1 MYSVRIH
8 IIEMLIFSPNVETN
22 CHCNVEIKCHQIS
35 PIYQRNH
42 FQVWRKI
49 RIFVITTFGDK
60 TLRTFLLLSI
70 FVHHE
75 TKSLLL
81 KRCGRDFKHLWT
93 LLTALQ
99 GHYIVIVLHDNC
111 WKAIALSRFVWLLS
125 TLCCQMSL
133 ESIDK
138 KALQGYYIVPMSQL
152 RQSVLRRDVRR
163 KSLHVTT
170 YWEKP
175 LENKS
180 WKRTF
185 LQFYSETHL
194 QTCPDSCLA
203 LFCIV
208 QNLKSAFKFGLKFW
222 SLFKF

>member
-22 CHCNVEIKCHQIS
+22 CHCNVETKCHQIS
-35 PIYQRNH
+35 PICGRNH

-81 KRCGRDFKHLWT
+81 KQSCGRDFKHLWT

-99 GHYIVIVLHDNC
+99 GHYIVIVLHDYYC
-111 WKAIALSRFVWLLS
+111 KAITLSRFVWLFF
-125 TLCCQMSL
+125 TVCCQMSL
-133 ESIDK
+133 KSIVDGVSVTRLLHCPNVPASSISAASGRQTK
-138 KALQGYYIVPMSQL
+138 ELTCNNILRKAIGKEKLETNIFAILFGW
-152 RQSVLRRDVRR
+152 
-163 KSLHVTT
+163 KS
-170 YWEKP
+170 
-175 LENKS
+175 
-180 WKRTF
+180 
-185 LQFYSETHL
+185 
-194 QTCPDSCLA
+194 
-203 LFCIV
+203 
-208 QNLKSAFKFGLKFW
+208 
-222 SLFKF
+222 